1 MYRLQFF
8 TSPKAPSNGK
18 RRKIT
23 GFQSQGPPAKL
34 SQISTVQQTADCAYS
49 LLRPWTSKNIP
60 DPQNGSCSLFESIL
74 NLNGEEL
81 DIPWPWTGALIWPD
95 LLRTSKILEKGYVI
109 CELHIL
115 ETNSLSFLSSTMSRD
130 IVERGT
136 IYRGQLLK
144 EFVEESWVM
153 TIPIS
158 KMTIKNWIFFIWMWK
173 I

>member
-1 MYRLQFF
+1 MTKNDR
-8 TSPKAPSNGK
+8 
-18 RRKIT
+18 
-23 GFQSQGPPAKL
+23 
-34 SQISTVQQTADCAYS
+34 ISVARPTQQTADCTYS
-49 LLRPWTSKNIP
+49 LLRPWTSKNSEKFENLFPIP
-60 DPQNGSCSLFESIL
+60 KMAACCSLFESIQ

-115 ETNSLSFLSSTMSRD
+115 ETNSLSSLSSTMSRD